1 MTTKYFRVSG
11 VTTCPHQLIL
21 LILIIITLCSSL
33 RIRAPTS
40 PVSSTPNPL
49 TPANNGI
56 HLPHITLLNSSN
68 SVELGIDPIYD
79 MPPGAGG
86 DESLVEEQIFQNGSV
101 YVIPGSRQYVSFQCE
116 AKYPIFWNLAHSNIH
131 PQVYNSLRVLS
142 IRKFDDPWDPSTF
155 TYVTILTMTGGG
167 SLVTGNYSC
176 QSAQRHE
183 IRSDVF
189 VFWKCN
195 TKKLTIFL
203 TMLLITF

>member
-1 MTTKYFRVSG
+1 MATKYFNVSG
-11 VTTCPHQLIL
+11 VTTCFHQLIFF
-21 LILIIITLCSSL
+21 ILIITTLCSSL

-49 TPANNGI
+49 APAKNGM
-56 HLPHITLLNSSN
+56 HLPHIQLLNSSN
-68 SVELGIDPIYD
+68 SLESGIDPMYD
-79 MPPGAGG
+79 LPPAPGG
-86 DESLVEEQIFQNGSV
+86 EDLVEEHIFQNGSV

-116 AKYPIFWNLAHSNIH
+116 ANYPIFWNLAHSNIH

-142 IRKFDDPWDPSTF
+142 IRKFDDPWDTSTF

-195 TKKLTIFL
+195 TKINIKI
-203 TMLLITF
+203 LLITF